1 MRKFN
6 CVMAILLLPL
16 LSIFSVESSAEI
28 QLEELKQI
36 SSTRISRSEFRL
48 VYDVVIVN
56 DETGRENV
64 SVTITHPDRYTTVEQ
79 GSISFK
85 NLEAGESA
93 TGNEQL
99 VFVQNRRG
107 RINLNNFAF
116 AFTSD
121 QVDVPSGTDNDR
133 DGFTI
138 ELGDCDDGNP
148 SVFPGAEEIPNNGID
163 ENCDG
168 DDLIILPE
176 FSVKITSPF
185 SLTTLGVSP
194 ALISG
199 TITNTDDTEINPNIV
214 FTLNGVTVDV
224 VNGQFSA
231 NAELTEGHNSIVARA
246 VLDDTQVTDS
256 ISLTLDLT
264 PPSITVDSH
273 VNQQIVNSKLVT
285 ITGLVNDIVRGTVE
299 ASQSTVTVNDVVAQV
314 SNRSYAA
321 SISLETGL
329 NNIKI
334 IASDQVGNVSE
345 TQFTLVYQIPDR
357 NNIVLV
363 DGDGQFAQIDSLLE
377 QPLVIKVIDKDDNPI
392 PEKPVIFRVSQ
403 GSGKVGVNTDFE
415 GRAVV
420 VMTDE
425 NGQAQTNFSLGQRV
439 GLSNQKVKATV
450 VGIPN
455 NVIFTA
461 SATGKLADKL
471 SVNSGNNQRGGSGQP
486 LAQPL
491 VVVANDAGANVVPG
505 AEVEFKVT
513 AGGGHFANGEKSFT
527 TITDSDGRAS
537 AELTLGYLAGLDKQR
552 VNARLISGSADNVL
566 TAGFSATAFQPKEA
580 SATRISGVVLDNQD
594 NPLVNATVSVDGTNR
609 QTVTNEAGKFLIEQA
624 PVGPV
629 HLLVDGSTVVGNA
642 EFPTLSFNLVTVA
655 GVNNPMNGP
664 VYMVQLNTANA
675 VYAGPSDVV
684 LTLDNYPG
692 FALEIAKDSV
702 TFPDGSREGF
712 VSVTPV
718 NASKVPM
725 PPPNGMQPQFIVTIQ
740 PTGTKFDAPAR
751 LTLPNVDAHQPGAQ
765 VEMYSYDHDLEEFV
779 AIGLGTVSEDGSI
792 VKSNP
797 GVGVVKAGW
806 HCGSQPGGSG
816 CCEGGNDCGY
826 CYTKTGDCP
835 GGCEIVP
842 DRPAQTQTPGNCQ
855 TELCSG
861 SEANDSDAPPEECG
875 TCENGTA
882 VIDEEAA
889 LAEDKQAPDDCK
901 ELLCGGG
908 FNPVDETA
916 ALKAAK
922 ETECKT
928 CSEGEPVNDEDGLSC
943 GSGSP
948 TEACFTC
955 KDGACGNHCEASKEK
970 LTFENTAPSFV
981 LGLLNN
987 VGGKFNI
994 PPWLSAS
1001 LGTNIG
1007 MSLETG
1013 EQCCKECDT
1022 PGPKP
1027 YKKFSGS
1034 AGLKGTVKVS
1044 IPGAGG
1050 TFELP
1055 QKTILGFTLKAEIF
1069 ATLAGANIQANA
1081 QGSVNYTVIDC
1092 NEDNCGEFSLGLD
1105 VAGTFG
1111 PQIDGTV
1118 GLFSCD
1124 NPACPEGDT
1133 AVPIIVVSLKGGA
1146 TLNVKGF
1153 VGGKVVT
1160 SIECGTDCLG
1170 GKLDPITISAS
1181 VTAALEILFKK
1192 ISYSASTPEIT
1203 LYAGTSF
1210 GPGC

>member
-1 MRKFN
+1 
-6 CVMAILLLPL
+6 MAILLLPL
-16 LSIFSVESSAEI
+16 LTVFSAQTFAEI

-36 SSTRISRSEFRL
+36 SSTKISRTEYRL

-64 SVTITHPDRYTTVEQ
+64 SLLITHPDRYTTVEQ

-93 TGNEQL
+93 SGNEQL
-99 VFVQNRRG
+99 VFIQNRRA
-107 RINLNNFAF
+107 RLNLDKFVF

-121 QVDVPSGTDNDR
+121 EVDIPSGTDE
-133 DGFTI
+133 DGDGVTI
-138 ELGDCDDGNP
+138 ELGDCDDTDP
-148 SVFPGAEEIPNNGID
+148 SVYPDADEIPNNGID

-168 DDLIILPE
+168 EDLIIPPE
-176 FSVKITSPF
+176 FSVKITSPL

-194 ALISG
+194 AQISG
-199 TITNTDDTEINPNIV
+199 TIENTDDSALNPNIV
-214 FTLNGVTVDV
+214 FTVNGVAVDV

-231 NAELTEGHNSIVARA
+231 NAVLDEGHNSVVARA
-246 VLDDTQVTDS
+246 VLGDTQVTDS
-256 ISLTLDLT
+256 ISVSLDLT

-273 VNQQIVNSKLVT
+273 TNQQIVNSQNVT

-299 ASQSTVTVNDVVAQV
+299 SSQTTVTINNVVAAV
-314 SNRSYAA
+314 SNRSYSAT
-321 SISLETGL
+321 IELEEGL
-329 NNIKI
+329 NNIKV

-345 TQFTLVYQIPDR
+345 KQFTLNYQVPDR
-357 NNIVLV
+357 NNIVMV
-363 DGDGQFAQIDSLLE
+363 EGDGQSSEIGTVLPQA
-377 QPLVIKVIDKDDNPI
+377 VMAKVVDKDDNPI
-392 PEKPVIFRVSQ
+392 AEKPVIFRVSQ
-403 GSGKVGVNTDFE
+403 GSGKVGVGTEFE

-425 NGQAQTNFSLGQRV
+425 DGLAQTNFQLGARV
-439 GLSNQKVKATV
+439 GLSNHKVQATV

-455 NVIFTA
+455 KVVFTA
-461 SATGKLADKL
+461 SATGKIADKL
-471 SVNSGNNQRGGSGQP
+471 SVNSGNGQRGGSGQP

-513 AGGGHFANGEKSFT
+513 AGGGKFSNGQN
-527 TITDSDGRAS
+527 TIVIVTDSDGRAS

-552 VNARLISGSADNVL
+552 VNAKLISNASDNVL
-566 TAGFSATAFQPKEA
+566 TAGFTATAFQPKEA
-580 SATRISGVVLDNQD
+580 AATSISGIVLDNQD

-609 QTVTNEAGKFLIEQA
+609 QTVTDVAGKFLIEQA

-629 HLLVDGSTVVGNA
+629 HLLVDGSTVLGDA

-655 GVNNPMNGP
+655 GVENPMNGP
-664 VYMVQLNTANA
+664 VYMVQLNTDNA
-675 VYAGPSDVV
+675 VYAGPEDVV

-702 TFPDGSREGF
+702 TFPDGAREGYI
-712 VSVTPV
+712 SVTPV

-751 LTLPNVDAHQPGAQ
+751 LTLPNVDAHEPGAQ

-792 VKSNP
+792 VRSNP

-835 GGCEIVP
+835 GGCELVP
-842 DRPAQTQTPGNCQ
+842 DRPAQVQTPGNCQ

-861 SEANDSDAPPEECG
+861 SEKNDGDAPPDECG
-875 TCENGTA
+875 TCEDGVA
-882 VIDEEAA
+882 VIDEDVPLNEQ
-889 LAEDKQAPDDCK
+889 KPDDCK

-916 ALKAAK
+916 ALKAVKA
-922 ETECKT
+922 TECKT
-928 CSEGEPVNDEDGLSC
+928 CSEGQPVNDEDGITC
-943 GSGSP
+943 GDGSDK
-948 TEACFTC
+948 EACFTC
-955 KDGACGNHCEASKEK
+955 KNGSCGNHCEASSQKVTVES
-970 LTFENTAPSFV
+970 TAPGFV
-981 LGLLNN
+981 ANLLSN
-987 VGGKFNI
+987 VKGKFNI

-1001 LGTNIG
+1001 LSTTVGI
-1007 MSLETG
+1007 SLETG
-1013 EQCCKECDT
+1013 EQCCKECDS

-1027 YKKFSGS
+1027 YQKFSGS
-1034 AGLKGTVKVS
+1034 AGIQGNVKVS

-1069 ATLAGANIQANA
+1069 ATLAGANITANA

-1092 NEDNCGEFSLGLD
+1092 AEDNCGEFSLGLD
-1105 VAGTFG
+1105 IAGTFG

-1124 NPACPEGDT
+1124 NPDCPEGDT
-1133 AVPIIVVSLKGGA
+1133 AVPIIVVSIKGGA

-1153 VGGKVVT
+1153 VGGKAVT

-1170 GKLDPITISAS
+1170 GKLEPITFTAN
-1181 VTAALEILFKK
+1181 VTASLEILFKK
-1192 ISYSASTPEIT
+1192 ISYSASSPQLV

>member
-16 LSIFSVESSAEI
+16 LSIFSTDSFAEI

-36 SSTRISRSEFRL
+36 SSTRISRTEFRL
-48 VYDVVIVN
+48 VYDVVVVN

-64 SVTITHPDRYTTVEQ
+64 SVSISHPDRFTTVEQ

-99 VFVQNRRG
+99 VFIQNRRG
-107 RINLNNFAF
+107 RLNLNNFVF
-116 AFTSD
+116 AFSSD
-121 QVDVPSGTDNDR
+121 EVDVPSGTDNDG
-133 DGFTI
+133 DGVTI
-138 ELGDCDDGNP
+138 ELGDCDD
-148 SVFPGAEEIPNNGID
+148 SDATIYPGADEIPNNGID

-176 FSVKITSPF
+176 FTVKITDPL

-194 ALISG
+194 AQIRG
-199 TITNTDDTEINPNIV
+199 TIENTDQSETDPNII
-214 FTLNGVTVDV
+214 FTLNGVEVDV
-224 VNGQFSA
+224 INGLFSA
-231 NAELTEGHNSIVARA
+231 NVALVEGHNTIVARA
-246 VLDDTQVTDS
+246 VLGDTQVTDS

-264 PPSITVDSH
+264 PPTITVDSH
-273 VNQQIVNSKLVT
+273 VNQQIVNSEKVR
-285 ITGLVNDIVRGTVE
+285 ITGLVNDTVRGTVE
-299 ASQSTVTVNDVVAQV
+299 ASQSTVTVNDVVASV
-314 SNRSYAA
+314 DNRSYAA
-321 SISLETGL
+321 EISLEAGL
-329 NNIKI
+329 NNIRI

-345 TQFTLVYQIPDR
+345 TQFTLVYQIPNR

-363 DGDGQFAQIDSLLE
+363 DGDAQTAEISSLLE
-377 QPLVIKVIDKDDNPI
+377 DPIIVKVVDKDGNPI
-392 PEKPVIFRVSQ
+392 SEKPVIFRVSQ
-403 GSGKVGVNTDFE
+403 GSGKVGINTEFE

-420 VMTDE
+420 VMTDSE
-425 NGQAQTNFSLGQRV
+425 GQAQTRFSVGERV
-439 GLSNQKVKATV
+439 GLHNHKVKATV

-455 NVIFTA
+455 NVVFTA
-461 SATGKLADKL
+461 SASGKLADKL
-471 SVNSGNNQRGGSGQP
+471 SVNSGNGQRGGSGQP

-491 VVVANDAGANVVPG
+491 VVVANDDGANVVPG
-505 AEVEFKVT
+505 AQVEFKVT
-513 AGGGHFANGEKSFT
+513 AGGGKFSNGEK
-527 TITDSDGRAS
+527 TIIVTTDSDGRAS

-552 VNARLISGSADNVL
+552 VNARLISSASDNVL
-566 TAGFSATAFQPKEA
+566 TAGFTATAFQPKEA
-580 SATRISGVVLDNQD
+580 ALTRISGIVLDNQD
-594 NPLVNATVSVDGTNR
+594 KPLVNATVSVDGTNR
-609 QTVTNEAGKFLIEQA
+609 QTVTDQEGKFLIQQS

-629 HLLVDGSTVVGNA
+629 HLLVDGSTVLGDA

-655 GVNNPMNGP
+655 GVENPMNGP
-664 VYMVQLNTANA
+664 IYMVQLNTADA
-675 VYAGPSDVV
+675 VYAGPEDVV

-702 TFPDGSREGF
+702 TFPDGSREGYI
-712 VSVTPV
+712 SATPV

-751 LTLPNVDAHQPGAQ
+751 LTLPNVDAHKPGAQ

-792 VKSNP
+792 VRSNP

-835 GGCEIVP
+835 GGCELVP

-861 SEANDSDAPPEECG
+861 SEKNDGDAPPDECG
-875 TCENGTA
+875 TCEDGVA
-882 VIDEEAA
+882 VIDEDAA
-889 LAEDKQAPDDCK
+889 LDADKQKPDDCK

-908 FNPVDETA
+908 FNPADETA

-922 ETECKT
+922 ETECKF
-928 CSEGEPVNDEDGLSC
+928 CSEGEPTNDEDGITC
-943 GSGSP
+943 GDGSP
-948 TEACFTC
+948 KEACFTC
-955 KDGACGNHCEASKEK
+955 KDGACGNHCEASSEK
-970 LTFENTAPSFV
+970 ITYENTAPGFV
-981 LGLLNN
+981 ANLLSN
-987 VGGKFNI
+987 VKGKFNI

-1001 LGTNIG
+1001 LSTTIG

-1027 YKKFSGS
+1027 YQKFSGS
-1034 AGLKGTVKVS
+1034 AGIQGNVKVS

-1069 ATLAGANIQANA
+1069 ATLAGANITANA
-1081 QGSVNYTVIDC
+1081 QGSVSYTVIDC

-1105 VAGTFG
+1105 IAGTFG

-1124 NPACPEGDT
+1124 NPDCPEGDT

-1153 VGGKVVT
+1153 VGGKAVS

-1170 GKLDPITISAS
+1170 GKLDPITITAN
-1181 VTAALEILFKK
+1181 VTASLEILFKK
-1192 ISYSASTPEIT
+1192 ISYSASTPAIT